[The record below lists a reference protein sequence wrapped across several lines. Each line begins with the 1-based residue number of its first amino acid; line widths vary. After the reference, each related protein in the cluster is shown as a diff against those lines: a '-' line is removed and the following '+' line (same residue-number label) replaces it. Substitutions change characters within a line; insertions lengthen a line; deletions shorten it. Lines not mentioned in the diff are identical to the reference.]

1 MPSVWETLNAN
12 LKAGY
17 QPTELV
23 DAYVSH
29 YKDLPQIGEYVAT
42 MRKQGGDDRD
52 ILVGLG
58 DALTQYEDS
67 APKVDPY
74 KVAAEKAGEGKDKA
88 FIPLGAALVAPVAGV
103 RQWLGNEQAGKQA
116 IEAQEG
122 IERTIPGGG
131 AGMTAGKIGVGSL
144 AAAPAAAI
152 GAGTAGLE
160 GLAWRAGA
168 IAVPTAAMR
177 AAEPMRP
184 DESRTNQALLAGG
197 LAAALT
203 PVGEGVGLLAG
214 KAINY
219 VASKAANIARN
230 SPRISAVLG
239 SQSQAA
245 SSTAAE
251 ASLRVALRQEGV
263 NYDKLSQEIK
273 DQLVKQ
279 VGNHLNPQNLG
290 QNALVRSAL
299 VEQQLGAE
307 AAPTLGQ
314 ANRSTEQ
321 MRFEQ
326 QFGGE
331 KMMQRQAAQSAAIE
345 NKLRG
350 MSERIGGPQAERGV
364 PIQAAVL
371 AKHNEADKAV
381 TAAYKLADESVGDVP
396 VSVDALGDVI
406 SVNTSLTPGVDVL
419 VAKLKKAGVKFD
431 DNGDLILGQ
440 MIPAKVANEI
450 RKAASN
456 MTAPGSQSAGVG
468 VSIKR
473 AIDGTFLD
481 SGIPQYKDAAKLARA
496 NFAQFEDREI
506 PAAIVATRKGAGVES
521 MRAPSTIPGWLVSM
535 PHEKLREFKKFLIE
549 GNEPELAKI
558 YAANPEMKRSG
569 VDGMR
574 ALKATVID
582 SLLKSATRKSSTA
595 EGGQSIVSPDAL
607 VTAYRKIGEEKLA
620 AVLDAKDFANLRAV
634 VKAAE
639 VVTTPGRA
647 QMKGSADANTALVRW
662 FADKLG
668 ALGGGGI
675 ALEVGGIAKGVSKA
689 SSASKSIDMPASK
702 MARRQAEEAAKV
714 RLLGDKA
721 RIITGKAGAVAG
733 TKTVE
738 DRR

>member
-1 MPSVWETLNAN
+1 MADFWKGVQEN
-12 LKAGY
+12 LKRGY
-17 QPTELV
+17 SPAEIV
-23 DAYVSH
+23 DSLADGDEAMTAYVSEARANGAAD
-29 YKDLPQIGEYVAT
+29 KDLII
-42 MRKQGGDDRD
+42 K
-52 ILVGLG
+52 IG
-58 DALTQYEDS
+58 DAITAQNKP
-67 APKVDPY
+67 AAKDPY
-74 KVAAEKAGEGKDKA
+74 VEASKSLGGRKSLV
-88 FIPLGAALVAPVAGV
+88 PLGAAMAAPAAGV
-103 RQWLGNEQAGKQA
+103 RQMLGDEHAGLQAK
-116 IEAQEG
+116 EAEAG
-122 IERTIPGGG
+122 IERSIPGGRAGLLAGKVGIGSAAAAPFAGIG
-131 AGMTAGKIGVGSL
+131 AGMT
-144 AAAPAAAI
+144 
-152 GAGTAGLE
+152 GAAGL
-160 GLAWRAGA
+160 ATRAVA
-168 IAVPTAAMR
+168 LAVPTAAYR
-177 AAEPMRP
+177 ATDPMAA
-184 DESRTNQALLAGG
+184 DESRMNQTLVAGGTAALLS
-197 LAAALT
+197 
-203 PVGEGVGLLAG
+203 PVGEGVAAIAG
-214 KAINY
+214 KGFSYIT
-219 VASKAANIARN
+219 SKAADLVRKH
-230 SPRISAVLG
+230 PRLAAMAG
-239 SQSQAA
+239 SQSSATA
-245 SSTAAE
+245 DAAAE
-251 ASLRVALRQEGV
+251 ASLRFSLRQEGV
-263 NYDKLSQEIK
+263 NYDALSKEIK
-273 DQLVKQ
+273 QQLIKE
-279 VGNHLNPQNLG
+279 VGQHLNPSGLG
-290 QNALVRSAL
+290 QNALVRAAL
-299 VEQQLGAE
+299 VEQQLGPD
-307 AAPTLGQ
+307 AAATLGQ

-331 KMMQRQAAQSAAIE
+331 QMMQRQAAQSAAIE

-506 PAAIVATRKGAGVES
+506 PATIIATRHGAGIET
-521 MRAPSTIPGWLVSM
+521 MQAPSTIPDWLVSM

-569 VDGMR
+569 VKGMR

-595 EGGQSIVSPDAL
+595 EGGQYIVSPDAL
-607 VTAYRKIGEEKLA
+607 VTAYRKIGEAKLA

-662 FADKLG
+662 FAER
-668 ALGGGGI
+668 LGGVGPASI
-675 ALEVGGIAKGVSKA
+675 AVDVGGAVKGVTKA
-689 SSASKSIDMPASK
+689 SAAAKSINMTPEK
-702 MARRQAEEAAKV
+702 MASRRAQEQVRQRLSNPDRRRSAGKAAV
-714 RLLGDKA
+714 
-721 RIITGKAGAVAG
+721 ITGTEMTQEAN
-733 TKTVE
+733 
-738 DRR
+738 R